1 MYENSFWPFLPPIQP
16 LKRERK
22 KLPGLG
28 LLGAPTP
35 PSSSCSSFCFV
46 LLYVS
51 SIFSTFSSLPF
62 PSLQDFQSGEH
73 TGSCKEA
80 LSAFRVESTL
90 GQDVFSSSKMM
101 EEWLD
106 QPAHPSCT
114 LPPCLVCKGEYS
126 VLMLQIV

>member
-1 MYENSFWPFLPPIQP
+1 MDLDPSRSSGIFIGHSIFAPRDSCPMYKNSFWPFLPLIQP

-22 KLPGLG
+22 KLPRLG
-28 LLGAPTP
+28 LLGALTP
-35 PSSSCSSFCFV
+35 PSSSCSFFCFA
-46 LLYVS
+46 LLHVS

-90 GQDVFSSSKMM
+90 GQAAK
-101 EEWLD
+101 
-106 QPAHPSCT
+106 
-114 LPPCLVCKGEYS
+114 
-126 VLMLQIV
+126 